1 MPYELFIG
9 LRYLRAKRRE
19 AFISLITLIS
29 TAGVAI
35 GVMTLN
41 VVLSIMTGF
50 EEDLRDRI
58 LGFNPHVVVWS
69 DAGPIED
76 YAGMIERLREVPG
89 VERALPFIYA
99 HLMLITPEHV
109 SGVLVRGILP
119 TREGALD
126 LAERMREG
134 SIESLA
140 APLAVPEA
148 DGGERTVRLPG
159 IILGGEIMR
168 ELGVGVGDTVGA
180 ARPFGRPARTGMLPE
195 LRRFVVAGRFQA
207 GMPEYDSSLAYVSL
221 ADAQRLY
228 GMGDAVSGI
237 ELRVRDIYAADRIAL
252 DVQRLLGPGYE
263 VRDWMETNHNLFAA
277 LKLQKTAYFIV
288 LLLII
293 LVAAFTILATLVM
306 VVMEKRRDIA
316 ILMSMGATRAA
327 VGRIF
332 VFKGLVIGLVGTLL
346 GNLGGLLGCLALERY
361 HFIDLPADIFLVST
375 VPVRM
380 YASYFVAVTMA
391 SLIIC
396 LLATIY
402 PARKAGRLVPVDILR
417 YG

>member
-19 AFISLITLIS
+19 AFISLITLFS

-41 VVLSIMTGF
+41 IVLSVMTGF

-69 DAGPIED
+69 DGGPIDD
-76 YAGMIERLREVPG
+76 YAALVERLRAVPG
-89 VERALPFIYA
+89 VERAAPFVYA
-99 HLMLITPEHV
+99 HLMLTTPEHV
-109 SGVLVRGILP
+109 SGVLVRGVVP

-126 LAERMREG
+126 LVDRLREG
-134 SIESLA
+134 SIEQLA
-140 APLAVPEA
+140 RPLAVPSA
-148 DGGERTVRLPG
+148 DAEGATIRLPG
-159 IILGGEIMR
+159 IILGGELMR
-168 ELGVGVGDTVGA
+168 ELGVEVGDTVGA
-180 ARPFGRPARTGMLPE
+180 ARPFGRPSPTGMVPE

-228 GMGDAVSGI
+228 GLGDQVSGI
-237 ELRVRDIYAADRIAL
+237 ELRVRDIYAAGEVAER
-252 DVQRLLGPGYE
+252 VRRLLGPGYE
-263 VRDWMETNHNLFAA
+263 IRDWMETNHNLFAA

-288 LLLII
+288 LLLIV
-293 LVAAFTILATLVM
+293 LVAAFTILATLIM

-316 ILMSMGATRAA
+316 ILMSMGATRSA

-332 VFKGLVIGLVGTLL
+332 VLKGLVIGLAGTLI
-346 GNLGGLLGCLALERY
+346 GNLGGLLGCLALRRY
-361 HFIDLPADIFLVST
+361 HFVDLPADIFFVST

-380 YASYFVAVTMA
+380 YGAYFAAVTMA
-391 SLIIC
+391 SLAIC